1 MFGEDQSR
9 IIFSYNPKNENKIK
23 KKLSNIN
30 WENIGVVSKENI
42 KFGNILLESEELI
55 LRYNKG
61 FSVDI

>member
-1 MFGEDQSR
+1 MYLAGVGVDPRGKRYFDVEKQ
-9 IIFSYNPKNENKIK
+9 
-23 KKLSNIN
+23 LSNIY